1 MTRREARWQPRERGG
16 APIEFAL
23 AVGLL
28 LLPIAALVSVF
39 PTWVERQSMARVAA
53 REAARAVVLADS
65 WDTGVLTA
73 MERAERVAANHGID
87 SADLHMVMDGALT
100 RGASVTATA
109 SVEIPISVVP
119 GFGSTGGFTWT
130 VTHTERVD
138 DYRSL
143 P

>member
-1 MTRREARWQPRERGG
+1 MTRRPARPRRGERGS

-73 MERAERVAANHGID
+73 MERSDRVAANHGVAP
-87 SADLHMVMDGALT
+87 ADLHVVVDGALT

-109 SVEIPISVVP
+109 SVEIPISIVP